1 MILKNFNNV
10 IIKINLIYKY
20 ENKDK
25 TNNLTIEELTKTL
38 KNKNVKIIVLYIIST
53 KEMILYL
60 KEYNQFGLDLTFKI
74 ISNSYKPYKLMSL
87 YGIDKKNN
95 HIILVAFILLKFK
108 DFNSLKK
115 FLHY

>member
-38 KNKNVKIIVLYIIST
+38 KNKNVKIIIST